1 MKEFEELIE
10 EINGQGFYQK
20 RLLYF
25 VLSPLFFFLPLSWLN
40 ELFLLHVPSHW
51 CYHPSQDNLNSTQIE
66 EWRNCFLPKEISAE
80 GILAPSNCKIVVPKQ
95 FSGNE
100 ETFWNDSRMWFDRS
114 GESCPSSLS
123 ADEGTIVGCKLGWAF
138 DKSEFTSTVPVD
150 NEWVCENQDFIPQLF
165 TYGVVGSI
173 LVRIIMTS

>member
-51 CYHPSQDNLNSTQIE
+51 CYHPSQDNLNPARAALRLCRPMRGRSSVASWAGPST
-66 EWRNCFLPKEISAE
+66 S
-80 GILAPSNCKIVVPKQ
+80 
-95 FSGNE
+95 
-100 ETFWNDSRMWFDRS
+100 
-114 GESCPSSLS
+114 PSSPRQCPWTTSGSAKIRISFLS
-123 ADEGTIVGCKLGWAF
+123 SSPMEL
-138 DKSEFTSTVPVD
+138 
-150 NEWVCENQDFIPQLF
+150 WVLF
-165 TYGVVGSI
+165 W
-173 LVRIIMTS
+173 

>member
-1 MKEFEELIE
+1 MKEFEELID

-66 EWRNCFLPKEISAE
+66 GAVSIDQNTIDQNTIDKNTIDQNMIDQNTIDWNTIDQNTLDWNTIDQNISDQNTMDQNT
-80 GILAPSNCKIVVPKQ
+80 L
-95 FSGNE
+95 
-100 ETFWNDSRMWFDRS
+100 D
-114 GESCPSSLS
+114 
-123 ADEGTIVGCKLGWAF
+123 
-138 DKSEFTSTVPVD
+138 
-150 NEWVCENQDFIPQLF
+150 
-165 TYGVVGSI
+165 
-173 LVRIIMTS
+173 